1 MSWPSRFSKP
11 MRLES
16 LEPWL
21 CASAFE
27 VLSLQFGTLFFE
39 FIWLGVLA
47 LALGYTSGY
56 GNSRALTPKCSFLKG
71 STLKSQM
78 LKTLGSVLATKASKP
93 YRRIKLRT
101 LKPKAKVQNATF
113 DTLKPQPFFCYGRCR
128 PSLRPLRSL
137 NPGACS
143 CLD

>member
-1 MSWPSRFSKP
+1 

-27 VLSLQFGTLFFE
+27 VLSLQFGTFLLFE

-56 GNSRALTPKCSFLKG
+56 GNSRALT
-71 STLKSQM
+71 
-78 LKTLGSVLATKASKP
+78 
-93 YRRIKLRT
+93 
-101 LKPKAKVQNATF
+101 QNAPSP
-113 DTLKPQPFFCYGRCR
+113 KVR
-128 PSLRPLRSL
+128 P
-137 NPGACS
+137 
-143 CLD
+143 